1 MNLNLINQVYQA
13 CRIIQLI
20 FSSNQIKNVINQICK
35 YNISYVNASN
45 IVNTLDITNALNTLW
60 QVSWYISILST
71 IDKLKIY

>member
-35 YNISYVNASN
+35 YNISYVNAS
-45 IVNTLDITNALNTLW
+45 IIANTLDITNALNTLW
-60 QVSWYISILST
+60 QVSWYIFILST

>member
-20 FSSNQIKNVINQICK
+20 FSSNQIKNVINQICN
-35 YNISYVNASN
+35 NISYVNAS
-45 IVNTLDITNALNTLW
+45 IIANTLDITNALNTLW